1 MHPANRVKNVIRQSI
16 TRSQC
21 TFELCIF
28 EGIRGLHL
36 SFISAVRS
44 SHVYP
49 HFPYIHSACV
59 FCLCSCHL
67 WHNQLY
73 HCRVNQSRM
82 KKKAHLLPLSFSSW
96 DEPRI
101 EGRVSVCMC
110 VFSLQV
116 PVCVHVANGAYD
128 LLFLGSAAPHFHAC
142 HFFHGWCPTAQCESQ
157 RHRTGHKTAHYL
169 IKHLWNMTWEMR
181 KVKAVTET
189 PAGDFQRI
197 FTLPYELRPIISIWL
212 SDTVNLSWWFWCTL
226 SSMKIL

>member
-1 MHPANRVKNVIRQSI
+1 MSLDSPSRGS
-16 TRSQC
+16 SQC
-21 TFELCIF
+21 TFELRIF

-36 SFISAVRS
+36 SFISAVCS

-67 WHNQLY
+67 WYNQLY
-73 HCRVNQSRM
+73 RCRVNQSRM
-82 KKKAHLLPLSFSSW
+82 KIKAHLLPLSFSSW

-110 VFSLQV
+110 VCVLAAGAC
-116 PVCVHVANGAYD
+116 VCARSQRCIWP
-128 LLFLGSAAPHFHAC
+128 FILGQCCSTLPRLP
-142 HFFHGWCPTAQCESQ
+142 FFPWLVSTAQCESQ

-197 FTLPYELRPIISIWL
+197 FTLPYEPRPIISIWL